1 MQLSY
6 DTKFNKT
13 KLGVEADIY
22 TAIATIDKLSKYFD
36 KGHIGE
42 ANYRRQL
49 RACLNEIYIVR
60 DGYEGLGGDFD
71 QFIKNELIDVKFPR
85 GMSKLEMLEG
95 LPNSDNDNL
104 SATNVGLSSK
114 TADYVASAIEIMD
127 LTKMKSVAVVKFLIT
142 LLDELIPI
150 MEGFPKF
157 GKDYWSVVQAEEW
170 RVKLLKLNPE
180 EILNE
185 RECDQL
191 HLDASRWLA
200 DFRRNLKGL

>member
-6 DTKFNKT
+6 DNKFNKT

-42 ANYRRQL
+42 TNYRRQL

-85 GMSKLEMLEG
+85 GMSKLEMLRG
-95 LPNSDNDNL
+95 YQVL
-104 SATNVGLSSK
+104 
-114 TADYVASAIEIMD
+114 IM
-127 LTKMKSVAVVKFLIT
+127 IT
-142 LLDELIPI
+142 YLQLMLD
-150 MEGFPKF
+150 
-157 GKDYWSVVQAEEW
+157 
-170 RVKLLKLNPE
+170 
-180 EILNE
+180 
-185 RECDQL
+185 
-191 HLDASRWLA
+191 
-200 DFRRNLKGL
+200 